1 MDLLGYR
8 YWSVGSYGWSGEAP
22 RMVIEIMKS
31 KFEMNVAE
39 PPLLIKYAPDEAG
52 LEKCREL
59 GRKVAER
66 LIHVA

>member
-1 MDLLGYR
+1 
-8 YWSVGSYGWSGEAP
+8 
-22 RMVIEIMKS
+22 MVIEIMKN

-39 PPLLIKYAPDEAG
+39 PPLLIKYAPDQAG